1 MQLRTHRRRDDGVVA
16 LEFVLLVPALLI
28 VLFGIITIAGL
39 YSAVVQTTGLARDGA
54 RSASLRLSLPAKTAV
69 VGASCP
75 TIPDPTKNVTVRAT
89 DTYVVQIPFSPS
101 FTKTITRDV
110 TMRCGG

>member
-1 MQLRTHRRRDDGVVA
+1 MKAFSSRSKDDGIVA

-39 YSAVVQTTGLARDGA
+39 YSAVVQNTGLARDGA
-54 RSASLRLSLPAKTAV
+54 RSASLRLPLPSGTAII
-69 VGASCP
+69 GAACP
-75 TIPDPTKNVTVRAT
+75 ATPDPTQNVTVRAT
-89 DTYVVQIPFSPS
+89 DTYVVEIPFSPS
-101 FTKTITRDV
+101 ITKTITKDV